1 MLQEIKE
8 GFLHHVCYLR
18 RGGEKKNE
26 ANARRERKGERE
38 KSMVREVEGKDT
50 VTEEK
55 PPSHP
60 DISRGQLQM
69 FSRADFQ
76 VNQTQLLR
84 APLVLLQGAEE

>member
-1 MLQEIKE
+1 MSVTFAEVGKKRMRQT
-8 GFLHHVCYLR
+8 H
-18 RGGEKKNE
+18 GE
-26 ANARRERKGERE
+26 RERERERHTERE
-38 KSMVREVEGKDT
+38 KSVVREVEGKDT

-76 VNQTQLLR
+76 VNKTQLLR